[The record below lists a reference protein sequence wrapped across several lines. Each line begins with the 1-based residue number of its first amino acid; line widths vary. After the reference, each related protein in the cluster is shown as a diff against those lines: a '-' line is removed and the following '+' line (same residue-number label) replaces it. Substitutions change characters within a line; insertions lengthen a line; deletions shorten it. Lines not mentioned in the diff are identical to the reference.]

1 MMVVLGEIHRATD
14 GRPRRRVGLAARRQR
29 SFSIVGPASADSA
42 LINEAIGRPVASRRR
57 RFSTLGNK
65 IQKEKMLI
73 SCRHDEGEK
82 FKIQFPFVTGAISR
96 PDQ

>member
-1 MMVVLGEIHRATD
+1 
-14 GRPRRRVGLAARRQR
+14 
-29 SFSIVGPASADSA
+29 
-42 LINEAIGRPVASRRR
+42 
-57 RFSTLGNK
+57 
-65 IQKEKMLI
+65 MLI